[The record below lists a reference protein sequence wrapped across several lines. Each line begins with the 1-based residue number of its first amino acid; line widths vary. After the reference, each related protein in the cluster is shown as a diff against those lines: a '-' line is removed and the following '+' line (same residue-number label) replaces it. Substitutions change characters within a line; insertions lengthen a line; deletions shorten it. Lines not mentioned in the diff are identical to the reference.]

1 MNLTR
6 IDVKDIRA
14 KLQQHKALG
23 LHVDGRLLAEIE
35 RPGEMYTGFLS
46 SQDQLLSLVWQ
57 SIDDVR
63 PLVPVGAPRRLSDCA
78 SRLSQYGWQFQ
89 TLVDSGFKWFEKCV
103 DIDIGF
109 DFAKF
114 GLVVLTPLVDSE
126 KGETLQATLYIYDG
140 VHKTIVFSKK
150 LLRNE
155 VKFEPVEVVLL
166 SPRRR

>member
-46 SQDQLLSLVWQ
+46 SQDQLLSLVGNQ
-57 SIDDVR
+57 
-63 PLVPVGAPRRLSDCA
+63 LMTFAP
-78 SRLSQYGWQFQ
+78 WQFQ

-103 DIDIGF
+103 DVDIGF

-114 GLVVLTPLVDSE
+114 GLVVLTPLVNSE
-126 KGETLQATLYIYDG
+126 KGETPGYALYI
-140 VHKTIVFSKK
+140 
-150 LLRNE
+150 
-155 VKFEPVEVVLL
+155 
-166 SPRRR
+166 